1 MSLLFTF
8 QEASWPPTDR
18 GTRVAIHR
26 VSKPCGVIRLA
37 GRHQAGVHHGTAI
50 QSSSGRGAW
59 LMPGPAGSIADLRPR
74 AGATWVRLDSA
85 RPA

>member
-1 MSLLFTF
+1 VLRAAHCWLASSLACTWAKISSLT
-8 QEASWPPTDR
+8 TG
-18 GTRVAIHR
+18 GT
-26 VSKPCGVIRLA
+26 
-37 GRHQAGVHHGTAI
+37 GTAI

-59 LMPGPAGSIADLRPR
+59 LWPGPAGSIADLRRR

>member
-1 MSLLFTF
+1 MPQLTSARSRYSCRVLRAAHCWLASSLACTWAKISSLTIG
-8 QEASWPPTDR
+8 
-18 GTRVAIHR
+18 GT
-26 VSKPCGVIRLA
+26 
-37 GRHQAGVHHGTAI
+37 GTAI

-59 LMPGPAGSIADLRPR
+59 LWPGPAGSIADLRRR